1 MQFTFKLIQK
11 ENIDFLDVNRVND
24 KSYEKM
30 KMELFS

>member
-30 KMELFS
+30 KMELFF